1 MNAALSLVSGS
12 HVSPLENVEMPF
24 SLEALEAKKGD
35 ALLLHYGK
43 DSDPKLIVIDGGP
56 AGVYA
61 GTLKPRLDEIKKERS
76 PNDPLAIRLVM
87 VSHIDDDHINGILQM
102 VKKLADL
109 KEQNKPLPYD
119 ITTLWHNS
127 FDDLLG
133 NEADEMVASLK
144 TSVNAASSST
154 FSANLPVQRETALV
168 LASVNQGR
176 QLRDAAVR
184 LGVGVNDGFR
194 NLVMVPVQ
202 EKSRVF
208 DVGDGL
214 KLTVIGP
221 DEERVRALQ
230 VEWDKQIRTAGV
242 AKVAEFADQS
252 VFNLSSITVLATFK
266 KKTMLLTG
274 DARGDFVLAGLKRAK
289 LLRNGRI
296 HVNLL
301 KIPHHGSDNNVDTD
315 FFRAITADHYVVSGD
330 GEHGNPEV
338 STFQMISE
346 ARGQDEY
353 TIHLTH
359 GNLPEDPSPDKLLD
373 FFKKDKKAGRKY
385 ETIVRDNDAFGI
397 QVNLI

>member
-1 MNAALSLVSGS
+1 
-12 HVSPLENVEMPF
+12 MPCF
-24 SLEALEAKKGD
+24 SIME
-35 ALLLHYGK
+35 K

-56 AGVYA
+56 GGVFAGS
-61 GTLKPRLDEIKKERS
+61 LKPRLDEIKTLRS
-76 PNDPLAIRLVM
+76 PTDPLPIRLVM

-109 KEQNKPLPYD
+109 REQNKPLPYD
-119 ITTLWHNS
+119 IATLWHNS

-144 TSVNAASSST
+144 TAVNAASSSN

-176 QLRDAAVR
+176 QLRDAAVS
-184 LGVGVNDGFR
+184 LGVGINDGFKKM
-194 NLVMVPVQ
+194 VMVPAG

-208 DVGDGL
+208 DAGDGL

-221 DEERVRALQ
+221 DEERVKALQ
-230 VEWDKQIRTAGV
+230 VEWDKQIKKSGV

-252 VFNLSSITVLATFK
+252 VFNLSSLTVLATFK
-266 KKTMLLTG
+266 KKKMLLTG

-289 LLRNGRI
+289 LLKSGKI
-296 HVNLL
+296 HVDLL

-315 FFRAITADHYVVSGD
+315 FFRAVTADNYVVSGD

-338 STFQMISE
+338 STFQMISD
-346 ARGQDEY
+346 ARGQDEF

-359 GNLPEDPSPDKLLD
+359 GKLPEDPKPNKLLD
-373 FFKKDKKAGRKY
+373 FFKKDIKAGKKY
-385 ETIVRDNDAFGI
+385 KTIVRGQDSLGI
-397 QVNLI
+397 QVDLL